1 MERHIRYSDKDN
13 ALVLLDQRYLPT
25 REDDFYCRNTQDII
39 YALQTMVV
47 RGAPAI
53 GVTAAYGCVL
63 AAMEVAAEA
72 DWKTALAHKLEEI
85 AEARPTAVN
94 LRWGVER
101 MKKLWSGNSG
111 LDNAG
116 LVALWLAEAKVVHRE
131 DIEINTRM
139 GAHGATVIDDG
150 DTIMTHCN
158 AGALA
163 TAGYGTALG
172 VVRGAIDAGRKGIKV
187 IANETRPFLQGARL
201 TAYELKEDDIPVTVA
216 CDNACGLLMRRGM
229 VQKVV
234 VGADR
239 VAANGDA
246 VNKIGTYSVA
256 LLAREHGVPF
266 YVAAPLSTIDR
277 NMPDGDSTPIEDR
290 TPREVTHVGE
300 TQITPDGVPVYNFAF
315 DATPSELIAGII
327 TEVGVLRAPYKES
340 IAKAF
345 KEAGIE

>member
-1 MERHIRYSDKDN
+1 MERHIRFSDEDS

-25 REDDFYCRNTQDII
+25 REDDYVCHTVENII

-53 GVTAAYGCVL
+53 GVTAAYGCWIAAKEVQECENWRDEL
-63 AAMEVAAEA
+63 A
-72 DWKTALAHKLEEI
+72 TKLEEI

-101 MKKLWSGNSG
+101 MK
-111 LDNAG
+111 
-116 LVALWLAEAKVVHRE
+116 ALWESSQADTLKELMEIWLEEAKIIHKE
-131 DIEINTRM
+131 DIEICKLI
-139 GAHGATVIDDG
+139 GVHGATVIDDG

-172 VVRGAIDAGRKGIKV
+172 VVRGAVDAGRKEISV

-201 TAYELKEDDIPVTVA
+201 TAYELKEDGIPVSVA

-229 VQKVV
+229 VNKVV

-256 LLAREHGVPF
+256 LLAKAHNIPF

-300 TQITPDGVPVYNFAF
+300 TQITPDEVPVFNFAF
-315 DATPSELIAGII
+315 DPTPNDLIAGII
-327 TEVGVLRAPYKES
+327 TEVGVLRAPYDES
-340 IAKAF
+340 IKKAF
-345 KEAGIE
+345 TERSEK